1 MTLFL
6 FSFKQCQTERLGGMG
21 GREGA
26 IKDAVKSSKMLRP
39 TDNCT
44 NLVKCSLFSVSSG
57 RNNFFFSHRQ
67 APHSL
72 LSADTFM

>member
-1 MTLFL
+1 MALFL
-6 FSFKQCQTERLGGMG
+6 FSFKQRQTERLGGMG

-44 NLVKCSLFSVSSG
+44 NLANCSLFSVSSS
-57 RNNFFFSHRQ
+57 RNDFFRTDKHLIRY
-67 APHSL
+67 
-72 LSADTFM
+72 